1 MYYAIQCAILFCI
14 YFGTA
19 ALGLS
24 FYPVSSFATLVWP
37 ATGISIAALYLYGRR
52 LWPAIAIAAFLVN
65 LITGAA
71 PLIAF
76 GIALGNTLEAVVG
89 AHLLRQSKTFDR
101 LIVKLRD
108 AVDLMF
114 VSLAVP
120 LVSASI
126 GVICLWAG
134 GLVAPETILDTWV
147 AWYMGDMLGALV
159 YLPLLLRWV
168 PPLLHRPLAEIS
180 ELATLSLALVGICYV
195 VFWTTLFTGISS
207 FPAAYLLF
215 VPLVWAALRTG
226 SLGTTLSVVI
236 VSIMASLSA
245 ITHSGPFSTI
255 LPQNALLALQLFMT
269 VLVMVFLTFTSI
281 VEEQKNSTR
290 ELEVALSKLRGTL
303 RKISSEDKAK
313 ADFIATLAH
322 ELRNPLAPIISSLEL
337 MRMPGTSESEKPRL
351 IGVIDTHIQVFRR
364 LLDDLLDISRI
375 SHRKFALQNETV
387 ELQTIIEHS
396 RETVEEFYRTRGHML
411 SINMPNEPIWLK
423 ADQVRLQQIIVN
435 LLYNAGKYTPSS
447 GNIQLTVTKERAT
460 VRIALKDNG
469 IGMAPESLQ
478 RIFEPFTQF
487 GTTIEHLRAGLGIG
501 LSITKRLVDM
511 HKGKIYAESEG
522 LGKGSKFVVTLPIPA
537 NPQLPMP
544 LNKKVPVAK
553 AETAHLEVKQSS
565 TGSKILVVDD
575 NEAAAEGLGTL
586 LRLVGHEVKVVFG
599 GEEALGAAKSFMPDV
614 ILLDIGLPG
623 MDGYEVIKRLK
634 LLEVKALFVA
644 LTGYGQDEDKMRTK
658 KAGFAHHLVKP
669 VGIKEL
675 QEILG

>member
-1 MYYAIQCAILFCI
+1 MYYAIQWAILFCI
-14 YFGTA
+14 YLGTA
-19 ALGLS
+19 KLGLS
-24 FYPVSSFATLVWP
+24 FYPVSSFAALVWP
-37 ATGISIAALYLYGRR
+37 ATGISIAALYLYGQR
-52 LWPAIAIAAFLVN
+52 LWPAIAVAAFLVN

-71 PLIAF
+71 PFIAL
-76 GIALGNTLEAVVG
+76 GIAIGNTLEAVVG
-89 AHLLRQSKTFDR
+89 SHLLRQSKSFDR

-108 AVDLMF
+108 AVDLIF

-126 GVICLWAG
+126 GVIFLWVG
-134 GLVAPETILDTWV
+134 GQIAPHALLGTWV
-147 AWYMGDMLGALV
+147 AWYLGDMLGALIC
-159 YLPLLLRWV
+159 LPFLLRWV
-168 PPLLHRPLAEIS
+168 PPLFHRPLAEIT
-180 ELATLSLALVGICYV
+180 ELGALSLALVGMSYV

-215 VPLVWAALRTG
+215 IPLVWAALRTG
-226 SLGTTLSVVI
+226 PRGTTLSFVI
-236 VSIMASLSA
+236 VSVMATSA
-245 ITHSGPFSTI
+245 AVTHHGPFSSTAP
-255 LPQNALLALQLFMT
+255 LNALLALQLF
-269 VLVMVFLTFTSI
+269 VAILVMVFLTFTSI

-290 ELEVALSKLRGTL
+290 ELEAALSKLRGTL
-303 RKISSEDKAK
+303 KKISSEDRAK
-313 ADFIATLAH
+313 SDFIATLAH

-337 MRMPGTSESEKPRL
+337 MRMPGTGESEKPRL

-375 SHRKFALQNETV
+375 SHKKFTLQHETV

-396 RETVEEFYRTRGHML
+396 RETVEEFYRTRGHTL

-435 LLYNAGKYTPSS
+435 LLYNAGKYTESS
-447 GNIQLTVTKERAT
+447 GKIQLTVTKDRAT

-469 IGMAPESLQ
+469 IGMTPESLQ

-511 HKGKIYAESEG
+511 HKGKIHAESEG

-537 NPQLPMP
+537 NVQLPM
-544 LNKKVPVAK
+544 LLKKKKQAAQV
-553 AETAHLEVKQSS
+553 ETAHLEVVRSS
-565 TGSKILVVDD
+565 TRSKILVVDD

-586 LRLVGHEVKVVFG
+586 LRLVGHEVMVAFG
-599 GEEALGAAKSFMPDV
+599 GEEALTAAKSFVPDV

-644 LTGYGQDEDKMRTK
+644 LTGYGQDEDKLRTK
-658 KAGFAHHLVKP
+658 TAGFAHHLVKP
-669 VGIKEL
+669 VGIREL

>member
-1 MYYAIQCAILFCI
+1 MYYAIQCAILFCL
-14 YFGTA
+14 YFGA
-19 ALGLS
+19 AKLGLS
-24 FYPVSSFATLVWP
+24 FYPDSGFASLVWP

-65 LITGAA
+65 LITGAG
-71 PLIAF
+71 PFIAL
-76 GIALGNTLEAVVG
+76 GIAVGNTLEAVIG
-89 AHLLRQSKTFDR
+89 SDLLRRSKSFDR
-101 LIVKLRD
+101 LILKLRD
-108 AVDLMF
+108 AVDLIF
-114 VSLAVP
+114 VSFAVP

-126 GVICLWAG
+126 GVMCLWAG
-134 GLVAPETILDTWV
+134 GLLAPGALLGTWV
-147 AWYMGDMLGALV
+147 AWYVGDMLGALIC
-159 YLPLLLRWV
+159 LPFLLRWV
-168 PPLLHRPLAEIS
+168 QPLFHRPLAEIS
-180 ELATLSLALVGICYV
+180 ELAALSLALVGMCYI

-207 FPAAYLLF
+207 FPATYLLF

-226 SLGTTLSVVI
+226 PLGTTLSIVI
-236 VSIMASLSA
+236 VSLMAISSVMS
-245 ITHSGPFSTI
+245 HQGPFSSV
-255 LPQNALLALQLFMT
+255 LPQNALLALQLFIA

-281 VEEQKNSTR
+281 VAEQKNSTH
-290 ELEVALSKLRGTL
+290 ELEAALSKLQSTL
-303 RKISSEDKAK
+303 RKISSEDQAK
-313 ADFIATLAH
+313 AAFIATLAH

-337 MRMPGTSESEKPRL
+337 MRMPETGESEKPRL

-375 SHRKFALQNETV
+375 SHKKFTLQNETV

-396 RETVEEFYRTRGHML
+396 RETVEQFYRTRGHIL
-411 SINMPNEPIWLK
+411 SINMPGEPIWLK
-423 ADQVRLQQIIVN
+423 ADRVRLQQVIVN
-435 LLYNAGKYTPSS
+435 LLYNAGKYTESS

-460 VRIALKDNG
+460 VRIVLKDNG

-537 NPQLPMP
+537 NLQLPMQ
-544 LNKKVPVAK
+544 LNKKTQAPRV
-553 AETAHLEVKQSS
+553 ETAHLEVKRSS
-565 TGSKILVVDD
+565 IGSKILVVDD

-599 GEEALGAAKSFMPDV
+599 GIEALGAAQSFVPDV

-634 LLEVKALFVA
+634 QLEVKALYVA
-644 LTGYGQDEDKMRTK
+644 LTGYGQDEDKLRTK
-658 KAGFAHHLVKP
+658 RAGFAHHLVKP
-669 VGIKEL
+669 VGIREL